1 MDTRWIDPE
10 LEGIFDG
17 DPELVELAHRVRE
30 ARPEPPLDPRFQAVL
45 HAQLMREA
53 PAILAGAAAK
63 PERVRTPN
71 GPRTIRSR
79 RTGWWQRSP
88 RFAWGGA
95 LVGAALVAAAVFT
108 VARTPVQDRQVTAA
122 SPVADFHAVSPN
134 NVITVAF
141 NEPMNQAAV
150 VAGLHIRPA
159 TQVTTSW
166 QGNNLLI
173 TPTHHLAGNTPYT
186 VTIDR
191 SATRSAGGSLAAS
204 DIHIA
209 FGTAPTP
216 PPAPSVTQLAPR
228 GPRHRVGRRAAHQR
242 ERRDGDR
249 DVLDGGSDHPPAT
262 QPARRRRRPRARRA
276 PARAAAP
283 APSPSATRPPPRRR
297 RRTASWSP

>member
-1 MDTRWIDPE
+1 MDNRWIDPE
-10 LEGIFDG
+10 IEAIFDG
-17 DPELVELAHRVRE
+17 DPELTELANRVRA

-45 HAQLMREA
+45 RAQLMREA
-53 PAILAGAAAK
+53 PAILGADAK
-63 PERVRTPN
+63 PQRERERAAR
-71 GPRTIRSR
+71 PRTIRTR

-88 RFAWGGA
+88 RFAWSGA
-95 LVGAALVAAAVFT
+95 GLGLALVATAVFL
-108 VARTPVQDRQVTAA
+108 VARTPVHDQEVTAA

-141 NEPMNQAAV
+141 NEPMNESAV

-159 TQVTTSW
+159 TEVTTSW

-191 SATRSAGGSLAAS
+191 SATQSAGGSLAAS

-216 PPAPSVTQLAPR
+216 PPAPTVT
-228 GPRHRVGRRAAHQR
+228 
-242 ERRDGDR
+242 E
-249 DVLDGGSDHPPAT
+249 S
-262 QPARRRRRPRARRA
+262 ARLRWH
-276 PARAAAP
+276 
-283 APSPSATRPPPRRR
+283 PSPTVLS
-297 RRTASWSP
+297 